1 MTLVDS
7 IVVVVVDDTMLL
19 VPFCDGLDDFEAGP
33 LVSVVVFA
41 TVLILALVEPLG
53 LLLSVLFAVDAEVE
67 LALDEFGAPAGIIF
81 LWSDT
86 CKIRHPSYDLIA
98 KSLINSLIS
107 KGISSLITCCKKL
120 LIMGDDLGMIF
131 ESCELLNR

>member
-1 MTLVDS
+1 MILFDS
-7 IVVVVVDDTMLL
+7 LVVVAVDDATVLP
-19 VPFCDGLDDFEAGP
+19 PFCDGLEDFEAGP

-41 TVLILALVEPLG
+41 TVLIFELVEPLG
-53 LLLSVLFAVDAEVE
+53 LLLSVLLAVDVEAEF
-67 LALDEFGAPAGIIF
+67 ALDEFGTPVGIIF
-81 LWSDT
+81 LWSYT

-120 LIMGDDLGMIF
+120 LIIGDDLGMIF
-131 ESCELLNR
+131 ESCELLKR